1 MNELKKETS
10 KIDVEYIPR
19 RASVGDIKDAELV
32 KPERL
37 DMKWKKMF
45 GFKKGNDGTPQF
57 KKDFCKTS
65 FR

>member
-37 DMKWKKMF
+37 DMK
-45 GFKKGNDGTPQF
+45 
-57 KKDFCKTS
+57 
-65 FR
+65 